1 MYTETQRQ
9 QLKQIAKESIQYGL
23 NHGQPLPV
31 DCNKFDP
38 ALREKRASFVTLKLN
53 HQLRGCIGRL
63 QAERPLVEDVAE
75 NAYSA
80 AFRDP
85 RFAPLSKDEFDT
97 LEYHISV
104 LEEPV
109 DLPVQSEAELI
120 EQLVPGKDGVILS
133 DGIYRGT
140 FLPSVWES
148 LARPA
153 EFVHHLKLKAGLPA
167 RGWSESYHV
176 QRYRVEDF

>member
-1 MYTETQRQ
+1 MYTDVQRQ
-9 QLKQIAKESIQYGL
+9 QLIQIAKESIQYGL
-23 NHGQPLPV
+23 IHGQPLPV
-31 DCNKFDP
+31 NNNEFDS
-38 ALREKRASFVTLKLN
+38 ALRELRASFVTLKIN

-85 RFAPLSKDEFDT
+85 RFAPLSKDEVDL

-104 LEEPV
+104 LDEPV
-109 DLPVQSEAELI
+109 DLPVHSESELI
-120 EQLVPGKDGVILS
+120 EQLVPGKDGVIIS
-133 DGIYRGT
+133 DGLHRGT

-148 LARPA
+148 LPKPA
-153 EFVHHLKLKAGLPA
+153 EFVHHLKLKAGLPVN
-167 RGWSESYHV
+167 GWSDNYRV
-176 QRYRVEDF
+176 QRYRVEEF